1 MGLLTLK
8 SLRYSRITVPRERNH
23 HDTKPKVHLTAIQYM
38 LHHADGEIDVN
49 VETVAKLFPELSD
62 IPRQSLREGLDEYG
76 DRCLWADVDI
86 TSELNSANLLVC
98 TLNSAGSSRKRS
110 VEIEFV

>member
-1 MGLLTLK
+1 
-8 SLRYSRITVPRERNH
+8 
-23 HDTKPKVHLTAIQYM
+23 M
-38 LHHADGEIDVN
+38 LHHADGGIDVDMK
-49 VETVAKLFPELSD
+49 TVGWLYPELSD
-62 IPRQSLREGLDEYG
+62 IPRQSLRKGLDENG